1 MWQYRSSGCE
11 GFFPLHL
18 AIPGHHL
25 EIVKLLFSHGGSP
38 DSFYNHPEFS
48 DSITLKPL
56 TEKDQPEIIEFLVT
70 HNVMRY
76 KKPPRHSR
84 PALESAIDCERQHML
99 RILVRGGYVQCL
111 EGQGILLL
119 GLVRSINSGFVEGV
133 VVLLEHGPPL
143 EAGVDGRTVRQVASE
158 AGNESF
164 VQLLL
169 AAGANVNTSPFRRAQ
184 GRHYSLQLE
193 SVASQL

>member
-1 MWQYRSSGCE
+1 M
-11 GFFPLHL
+11 
-18 AIPGHHL
+18 
-25 EIVKLLFSHGGSP
+25 
-38 DSFYNHPEFS
+38 
-48 DSITLKPL
+48 
-56 TEKDQPEIIEFLVT
+56 
-70 HNVMRY
+70 
-76 KKPPRHSR
+76 
-84 PALESAIDCERQHML
+84 
-99 RILVRGGYVQCL
+99 
-111 EGQGILLL
+111 LL